1 RSLTIV
7 QVGLGA
13 GDILSGGEMSVFE
26 PGEAPIKLTAVGEAE
41 AVFVL
46 GSAVP
51 HPHDLHL
58 GYYSVHTSAEELAHG
73 EARIAELGA
82 KLAATGDRRTGSGVT
97 PVFR

>member
-1 RSLTIV
+1 MV
-7 QVGLGA
+7 
-13 GDILSGGEMSVFE
+13 VFE
-26 PGEAPIKLTAVGEAE
+26 SGDAPIRLTAGGDAD

-58 GYYSVHTSAEELAHG
+58 GHYSVHTSAEALARG
-73 EARIAELGA
+73 EARVAELGA
-82 KLAATGDRRTGSGVT
+82 KLTKAGDRRTSSGAM